1 MGRQFRSR
9 ADRLA
14 GNDPVTEAVVPDP
27 DNGGVFHRCG
37 SHIAHSPVGSR
48 YQKTGP
54 SEPVDAPP
62 QRKRPVQGAGLRH
75 AVVGPFR
82 NIAGDITSVALGPP
96 ALPQVSGHF
105 RHTGNRPFN
114 LFVIH
119 NSAYGWKKH
128 RKNKQDKPAASTAIV
143 IRLLPRHSC
152 RTTPHTLEK
161 TTLSDMRIDH
171 EKASSTG
178 DPARKLRPTSSP
190 KNCEYHSSPA
200 RAQNRTLFTTTF
212 SGTGAACASSALPA
226 RVKAVERI
234 GQKTAERNQKNHRK
248 SGEERIDTRS
258 HGLYPESLPGIKSER
273 KAGAH
278 HAGQAGRPTV
288 PS

>member
-62 QRKRPVQGAGLRH
+62 QRKRPVRGAGLRH

-105 RHTGNRPFN
+105 RHTGNHPFD

-119 NSAYGWKKH
+119 NSAYGWKKY
-128 RKNKQDKPAASTAIV
+128 RKNKQDQTRRQHRHRHPAAAAPFMQNNSPHIGKDD
-143 IRLLPRHSC
+143 IKRH
-152 RTTPHTLEK
+152 E
-161 TTLSDMRIDH
+161 D
-171 EKASSTG
+171 
-178 DPARKLRPTSSP
+178 RP
-190 KNCEYHSSPA
+190 
-200 RAQNRTLFTTTF
+200 
-212 SGTGAACASSALPA
+212 
-226 RVKAVERI
+226 
-234 GQKTAERNQKNHRK
+234 
-248 SGEERIDTRS
+248 
-258 HGLYPESLPGIKSER
+258 
-273 KAGAH
+273 
-278 HAGQAGRPTV
+278 
-288 PS
+288 